1 MADEKGS
8 ERTGTT
14 GTKARLAQNP
24 GANRLT
30 EELETYIEAR
40 VEKMLTGVG
49 SRMGEAAGR
58 LGSAHLGPRALAH
71 AVERGGKKLGD
82 HMPSAGTLVRGA
94 AAGTKD
100 ALADKVKAVTGKLHE
115 SDSDPDSDSDPGG
128 GNSKSAMAGGPKG
141 MTVIEDIDIGVP
153 VREAYDQ
160 WTQFRDFSQF
170 AKGVV
175 DVEQQD
181 DATTKWKVKVAKAS
195 RSWTGTITEQIP
207 DERIA
212 WTSEGKKGT
221 TKGVVTFHP
230 LADNLTKVLLVMEY
244 FPKGIV
250 EKTGALVRAQGRR
263 ARLDLKAF
271 RGFVMMRGEATGGWR
286 GEIRDGEVISEG
298 EEPEDETDDETDDE
312 TEDES
317 ETEDEPE
324 EAPRGRYEDDEDA
337 YAYEDRYEDDE
348 GEEGDE
354 EEGSEGR
361 YADDEDDA
369 FEDEAQD
376 EDEVEVEDEPEDET
390 EDEAED
396 AEAEAE
402 ADEAEDTDTAPRSR
416 RSRKG

>member
-71 AVERGGKKLGD
+71 AVERGGRKLGD
-82 HMPSAGTLVRGA
+82 HMPSAATLVRDT

-100 ALADKVKAVTGKLHE
+100 ALADKVKAVTGKAHP
-115 SDSDPDSDSDPGG
+115 SDSDSDSDSGDG
-128 GNSKSAMAGGPKG
+128 DRKSVMEGGPKG

-181 DATTKWKVKVAKAS
+181 DATTRWKVKVAKAS

-212 WTSEGKKGT
+212 WTSEGEKGS

-244 FPKGIV
+244 FPKGVV
-250 EKTGALVRAQGRR
+250 ERVGALVRAQGRR

-271 RGFVMMRGEATGGWR
+271 RSFVMMRGEATGGWR
-286 GEIRDGEVISEG
+286 GEIRGGEVISED
-298 EEPEDETDDETDDE
+298 EKPEDETDDE
-312 TEDES
+312 TEDET

-354 EEGSEGR
+354 EEGSQGR

-376 EDEVEVEDEPEDET
+376 EDEDEDEPEDE
-390 EDEAED
+390 AED
-396 AEAEAE
+396 AEAEAEAE
-402 ADEAEDTDTAPRSR
+402 ADEAEDTDSAPRSR